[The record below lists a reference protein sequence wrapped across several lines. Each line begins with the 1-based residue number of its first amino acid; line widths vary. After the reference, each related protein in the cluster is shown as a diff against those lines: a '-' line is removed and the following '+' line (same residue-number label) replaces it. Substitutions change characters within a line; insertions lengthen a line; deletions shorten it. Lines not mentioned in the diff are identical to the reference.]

1 MDLIDLEESPSERLA
16 RVGAKGLSDIELV
29 SLLIG
34 SGRDDHEARRAAR
47 GLLDDLGGL
56 SGLGAFE
63 GQLRPESEPRSSV
76 LLAALELARRLARTR
91 ITRRRVL
98 DVPGAV
104 AAYLAL
110 RYSSE
115 DQEILGA
122 LFLDTQHRLISEHEL
137 FRGTFSRISVEP
149 RTVLKEALLQSA
161 KGILLFHNHP
171 SGDLT
176 PSNDDLVFTRRMV
189 AAADLVGIR
198 LVDHLILDRDGRWNS
213 ILESSIDTESAG
225 KPQENRDFRRMD
237 G

>member
-1 MDLIDLEESPSERLA
+1 MDLIDLDESPSERLV
-16 RVGAKGLSDIELV
+16 RVGAVGLSDIELV
-29 SLLIG
+29 SLLLG
-34 SGRDDHEARRAAR
+34 SGEADGEARRAAR

-56 SGLGAFE
+56 SGLPAFE
-63 GQLRPESEPRSSV
+63 GKRRFDAGPQSSI

-137 FRGTFSRISVEP
+137 FRGTFSEVSVEP
-149 RTVLKEALLQSA
+149 RAVLKEALLQSA

-176 PSNDDLVFTRRMV
+176 PSSDDLVFTRRMV
-189 AAADLVGIR
+189 AAADLVGIC
-198 LVDHLILDRDGRWNS
+198 LVDHLILDRDGRWHS
-213 ILESSIDTESAG
+213 ILESSLDADSSI
-225 KPQENRDFRRMD
+225 KPKENRDFRRPN